1 MFIELMKNYSELMK
15 IKFIEIDYWIRAC
28 TITTNNKKINLCGIR
43 FYLELRDSRYKSYI
57 QSNINEF

>member
-43 FYLELRDSRYKSYI
+43 FYLELRDS
-57 QSNINEF
+57 